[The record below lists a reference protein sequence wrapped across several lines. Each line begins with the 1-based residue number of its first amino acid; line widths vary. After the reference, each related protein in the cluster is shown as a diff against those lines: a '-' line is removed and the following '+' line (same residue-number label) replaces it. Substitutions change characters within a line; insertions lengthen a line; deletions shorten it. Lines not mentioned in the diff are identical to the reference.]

1 MRRFLLS
8 LAACL
13 AAAPAVAAD
22 RVVFEGEPTQGA
34 LVVGHAP
41 VDAEVRVDGRP
52 VSVSSQGR
60 FVFGVGRDA
69 QGPVEVTVTAG
80 GETTKHRLPVADRE
94 YEIQRIDG
102 LPPDKVTPSEKDLER
117 IRAEQALINR
127 ARARD
132 LAREGFAGD
141 WTWPVTGIITGVYG
155 SQRILNG
162 EPRSPHYGVDVAASE
177 GTPIRAPAAGIV
189 ALAHEDMYFSGH
201 TVILDHGHGVTS
213 TLIHMSEMH
222 VQAGDEVERGQVIG
236 AVGAT
241 GRATGPHL
249 HWGVNWFNTRLD
261 PALLVPPMPETKQTE
276 K

>member
-80 GETTKHRLPVADRE
+80 GKTTKHRLPVADRE

-162 EPRSPHYGVDVAASE
+162 EPRSPHYGVDVAAPE
-177 GTPIRAPAAGIV
+177 GAPIRAPAAGIV

-261 PALLVPPMPETKQTE
+261 PALLVPPMPSEE
-276 K
+276 D